1 MLCKGYPVCFNMLT
15 YFGKSDIGKKRSNN
29 QDTFDI
35 MEFSCGAVLAVVCDG
50 MGGARGGKEAASI
63 AVSTF
68 VSKIKEKMAD
78 VDKDGSMSVTG
89 ADIVRMMSAAATF
102 ANAEVYKKAKA
113 SEELSGMGTTL
124 VAALIYEDFIYVAN
138 IGDSRIY
145 VCEGERIEQI
155 THDHS
160 YVQYLVD
167 MGIMSREDARN
178 APNKNIITRAV
189 GIEKNV
195 EADVSTVSVPKAP
208 NSAILLCS
216 DGLSG
221 PLDEDE
227 IYAIISRGG
236 TPKKLIEELIDAANE
251 KSGSDNI
258 TAVLVKPKA

>member
-1 MLCKGYPVCFNMLT
+1 MLT

-35 MEFSCGAVLAVVCDG
+35 AGFSCGALLAVVCDG

-68 VSKIKEKMAD
+68 VSKIKDKMTDA
-78 VDKDGSMSVTG
+78 DKDGSMSVTG
-89 ADIVRMMSAAATF
+89 ADIVRMMSAAAAS
-102 ANAEVYKKAKA
+102 ANAEVYKKAR
-113 SEELSGMGTTL
+113 SNEEFSGMGTTL
-124 VAALIYEDFIYVAN
+124 AAALIYEDSIYVAN

-167 MGIMSREDARN
+167 MGVMSRDEAKT
-178 APNKNIITRAV
+178 APNRNIITRAV
-189 GIEKNV
+189 GIEKTV
-195 EADVSTVSVPKAP
+195 EADISTVAMPKSRD
-208 NSAILLCS
+208 SAILLCS
-216 DGLSG
+216 DGLCG

-227 IYAIISRGG
+227 IYAILSRGG
-236 TPKKLIEELIDAANE
+236 EPKALIDELITAANE